1 MPNEQ
6 ETSASRV
13 AGVNFRTFAYKG
25 VEYLLSRPLTLG
37 SYADEESL
45 VRWKRS
51 DPTEFA
57 WKLIQRLPGNLQQG
71 VLNASAFANNTDLI
85 TEDEWERYR
94 VSPWR
99 KAFMLWTCLDDR
111 FRNDPQTNR
120 PMALLDGVQWCLRV
134 IYDAMLFDEAQ
145 QLSDQPGPK
154 ISKVQELVLK
164 CYIMSQE
171 SAVSNWAGQP
181 VPEQDGLAKQET
193 QPPKPSDSTAGP
205 ASSSISAQSTT

>member
-1 MPNEQ
+1 M
-6 ETSASRV
+6 

-120 PMALLDGVQWCLRV
+120 PMTLLDGVQSCLQI
-134 IYDAMLFDEAQ
+134 IYDAMLADEAQ
-145 QLSDQPGPK
+145 QLSGQAG
-154 ISKVQELVLK
+154 SKVQELVLK
-164 CYIMSQE
+164 CYIVSQE
-171 SAVSNWAGQP
+171 AALSNWAGPIVQEP
-181 VPEQDGLAKQET
+181 VGPEPQET
-193 QPPKPSDSTAGP
+193 SPPKPSDSTGGP
-205 ASSSISAQSTT
+205 ESFSTSPQSTT

>member
-25 VEYLLSRPLTLG
+25 IEYLLSRPLTLG
-37 SYADEESL
+37 SYADEEAL

-85 TEDEWERYR
+85 TEDEWDRYR
-94 VSPWR
+94 ASPWR

-120 PMALLDGVQWCLRV
+120 PMALLDGVQWCLRI
-134 IYDAMLFDEAQ
+134 IYDAMLADEAQ
-145 QLSDQPGPK
+145 QLSGQPG
-154 ISKVQELVLK
+154 SKVQELVLK
-164 CYIMSQE
+164 CYIVSQE
-171 SAVSNWAGQP
+171 SALKNWDTPLDPEVSGGGR
-181 VPEQDGLAKQET
+181 ETHQET
-193 QPPKPSDSTAGP
+193 QSPTEVGPEPLNSSPRSTME
-205 ASSSISAQSTT
+205 